1 MSHAVVES
9 GQDFGFASSSMQPVE
24 YGGPMH
30 AQLESAGIADAD
42 VGQMLMEQYLDM
54 DGMLPDYMF
63 VNDMMSTWSGG
74 QQATFQ

>member
-1 MSHAVVES
+1 
-9 GQDFGFASSSMQPVE
+9 MQPME

-30 AQLESAGIADAD
+30 AQLESAGMADAD
-42 VGQMLMEQYLDM
+42 VGRMLMEQYLDM

-74 QQATFQ
+74 QQAMFQ